1 MTEATMTEA
10 KLLSDDLLRQIEDTA
25 RAQNRKPAEVLEEA
39 VKQYLDKQSWVDF
52 VERNERR
59 ARALGIA
66 EEDVP
71 GLVDEVRRENRE
83 NRR

>member
-1 MTEATMTEA
+1 MTEA

-59 ARALGIA
+59 ARALGIT

-71 GLVDEVRRENRE
+71 RLVDEVRRESRDS
-83 NRR
+83 RR

>member
-1 MTEATMTEA
+1 MTEA

-25 RAQNRKPAEVLEEA
+25 RAQNRKPVEVLEEA

>member
-1 MTEATMTEA
+1 MTEA

>member
-1 MTEATMTEA
+1 MTEA

-25 RAQNRKPAEVLEEA
+25 RAQNRKPVEVLEEA

-59 ARALGIA
+59 ARALGIT

-71 GLVDEVRRENRE
+71 RLVDEVRRESRDS
-83 NRR
+83 RR

>member
-1 MTEATMTEA
+1 MTEA

-66 EEDVP
+66 EEGVP